1 MGRFNQ
7 LLQTLKEEDEPHAV
21 VVSKPSRDKTAST
34 LAIANIIRDPEQ
46 VRKYFDVEKLESLAK
61 TIAEAGV
68 IEPLIVHALDEQP
81 GFYQLIAGER
91 RYRASQ
97 IVGLTEVPVRIIDQ
111 PSRAQILR
119 IALIENLHHED
130 LNPVEQVEGILNLL
144 AEDLESSVSD
154 VILLLKQMDNDA
166 RRQSHNVMGQPAS
179 DRVLD
184 LFESLGLKWRSFVVN
199 QLPILSLPQL
209 ILQPIR
215 EGTLA
220 YTKAMAIARLKQPT
234 QQKKLLKDA
243 LSDDLSVQDI
253 RERIRQLTPPSSKT
267 DDFPQRFSALGKR
280 LRQSRAWEDPSKKSQ
295 IETLM
300 KKLEGLLQD

>member
-1 MGRFNQ
+1 VGRFNQ
-7 LLQTLKEEDEPHAV
+7 LLQTLKEEDEPQI
-21 VVSKPSRDKTAST
+21 VVSKPPRDKTAST
-34 LAIANIIRDPEQ
+34 LAIANIIRDAEQ
-46 VRKYFDVEKLESLAK
+46 VRKYFDAEKLSSLAK

-68 IEPLIVHALDEQP
+68 IEPLIVYALNDQP

-97 IVGLTEVPVRIIDQ
+97 IAGLTEVPVRIIDQ
-111 PSRAQILR
+111 PTRAQILR

-144 AEDLESSVSD
+144 AEDLGSTVSD

-166 RRQSHNVMGQPAS
+166 RRQSHNVMGQPSS
-179 DRVLD
+179 DRVLA

-220 YTKAMAIARLKQPT
+220 YTKAMAIARLKQPS

-243 LSDDLSVQDI
+243 LTEELSVQDI
-253 RERIRQLTPPSSKT
+253 RERIRQLTPPSPRT
-267 DDFPQRFSALGKR
+267 NDFSQRFSALGKR
-280 LRQSRAWEDPSKKSQ
+280 LHQSRAWEDPDKKSQ
-295 IETLM
+295 IEALM